1 MYKNIDTKK
10 LVRLALLTA
19 FCFVG
24 TYMHIQLPVGGK
36 DTMIH
41 LGTTAIFLGAIL
53 IGPEIALPAGIGC
66 ALFDA
71 ISPNYMIWV
80 IPTLIIK
87 ALTGYTVGKI
97 AFINGK
103 RGNNQIY
110 NIIGFISAG
119 IVSLIGYFIVNN
131 FLYGLQVSMV
141 KLISSVITTSIAIV
155 ITIPIALALKPIMN
169 KTGLLA
175 DVK

>member
-1 MYKNIDTKK
+1 MNTKK

-24 TYMHIQLPVGGK
+24 TYLHIQLPIGGK

-41 LGTTAIFLGAIL
+41 LGTTAIFLSAIL
-53 IGPEIALPAGIGC
+53 VGPEVALPAGIGC

-71 ISPNYMIWV
+71 MSPAYAIWI

-87 ALTGYTVGKI
+87 ALTGYVAGKV
-97 AFINGK
+97 AFLNDK
-103 RGNNQIY
+103 KGNNQIY
-110 NIIGFISAG
+110 NLTGFIFG
-119 IVSLIGYFIVNN
+119 GLVSLFGYFLVNWLVFYNLETAILKLSSSIV
-131 FLYGLQVSMV
+131 
-141 KLISSVITTSIAIV
+141 TTSIAII
-155 ITIPIALALKPIMN
+155 ITVPISLALKPIMN

-175 DVK
+175 DIK